1 MSILNNLKQSLQRST
16 SDLLS
21 LLFPSVFP
29 VCGEKM
35 HSGEK
40 LICNMCRS
48 DMPLTNFEAREEN
61 AMEQRLWG
69 LMPVVHATALFF
81 YIEESRFR
89 FLIHAIKFR
98 GSWRTAILLGEW
110 LGLIL
115 ARTERFDE
123 IDLIVPVPQ
132 HPLRRLQRGYN
143 QSDYIARGVAKAMR
157 RDIDCHSLRRHTY
170 SRSQIKRPKIERW
183 DNVFGAFRVRNGKA
197 FQGRHILLVDDVFT
211 TGSTICACADAI
223 LKAAP
228 DARISVATIA
238 VSHQEVGKY
247 R

>member
-1 MSILNNLKQSLQRST
+1 MSILNSLKQAA
-16 SDLLS
+16 SDLQGLI
-21 LLFPSVFP
+21 FPVVCP
-29 VCGEKM
+29 VCGDKL
-35 HSGEK
+35 HRGEK

-48 DMPLTNFEAREEN
+48 DMPLTNFEDKEAN

-69 LMPVVHATALFF
+69 LMPVVHATSLFF

-89 FLIHAIKFR
+89 NLIHAIKFH
-98 GSWRTAILLGEW
+98 GSWRTALNLGEW

-123 IDLIVPVPQ
+123 VDLIVPVPQ

-143 QSDYIARGVAKAMR
+143 QSDYIARGVAKAMGR
-157 RDIDCHSLRRHTY
+157 ALDCHSLRRHRY
-170 SRSQIKRPKIERW
+170 SRSQIKRPKMERW
-183 DNVFGAFRVRNGKA
+183 DNVFGAFSVRNA
-197 FQGRHILLVDDVFT
+197 DALRGRHILLVDDVFT
-211 TGSTICACADAI
+211 TGSTVCACADAI